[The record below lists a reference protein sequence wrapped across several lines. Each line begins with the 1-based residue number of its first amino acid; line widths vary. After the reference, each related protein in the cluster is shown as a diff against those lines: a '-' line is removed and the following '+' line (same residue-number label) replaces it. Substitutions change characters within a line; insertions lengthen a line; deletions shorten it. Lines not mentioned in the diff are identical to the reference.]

1 MLTVYKGDE
10 EKLEVISEITSGSW
24 VHVVNPE
31 PQDLVQLKA
40 MGIPEDLLTHVQDRD
55 ERPRSEQ
62 RQKTLLIV
70 LHFPYAQGT
79 TANVPYITLPMSVL
93 ITETALVTIIPTAAD
108 VLQKFTAQAKHG
120 LSTIERA
127 RFVLYLYYF
136 IADEFLNSMDQI
148 NKAVDG
154 LEDQLRKSLRN
165 REVLELLKYE
175 KSLIYITTALKS
187 NEIILERLQ
196 QGHLLKWSGRD
207 EELLADVLVEIR
219 QAIELVDISQNILGQ
234 MMDAFASIVSNNLN
248 AVMKFLTAVTI
259 VIALPTLL
267 TSFYGMNV
275 ALPGEDQPLAF
286 VWIGA
291 IALLISLVVMFALW
305 KKDWL

>member
-1 MLTVYKGDE
+1 M
-10 EKLEVISEITSGSW
+10 
-24 VHVVNPE
+24 
-31 PQDLVQLKA
+31 
-40 MGIPEDLLTHVQDRD
+40 
-55 ERPRSEQ
+55 
-62 RQKTLLIV
+62 
-70 LHFPYAQGT
+70 
-79 TANVPYITLPMSVL
+79 
-93 ITETALVTIIPTAAD
+93 
-108 VLQKFTAQAKHG
+108 
-120 LSTIERA
+120 
-127 RFVLYLYYF
+127 
-136 IADEFLNSMDQI
+136 
-148 NKAVDG
+148 
-154 LEDQLRKSLRN
+154 
-165 REVLELLKYE
+165 LKYE

-291 IALLISLVVMFALW
+291 ISLLVSLVVMFALW